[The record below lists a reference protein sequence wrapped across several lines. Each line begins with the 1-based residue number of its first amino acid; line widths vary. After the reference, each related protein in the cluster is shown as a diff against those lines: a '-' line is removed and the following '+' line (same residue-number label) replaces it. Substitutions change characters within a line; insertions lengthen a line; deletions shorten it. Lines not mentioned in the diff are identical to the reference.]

1 MLANNKMETDRSK
14 NNISYVFKVLNIEL
28 ESKPMKDYNKASSM
42 QLRAISL
49 GYENL
54 LVLSK
59 LT

>member
-1 MLANNKMETDRSK
+1 
-14 NNISYVFKVLNIEL
+14 
-28 ESKPMKDYNKASSM
+28 MKDYNKASSM